1 MSRIIAELAVQADT
15 RELERAAK
23 LFDEFSDAVKK
34 GGKAGG
40 EAYRQTLGSVD
51 KLILRQ
57 KQLKNSLL
65 NEKDATKVKA
75 YATQLNAVSKQLD
88 NISRKSAN
96 AKKSGIGENG
106 TAALLGGLGGGVQ
119 GAFGAI
125 GGAIGGGVGGAIGQQ
140 IGGVTE
146 AMVDLGVESF
156 KVAANYESILASV
169 RLFAGEDSPALIKD
183 IETFARENP
192 IASLEKSMQAVS
204 DLMGQGLNANEAS
217 QAIKGLTDIA
227 GGNIERFQRLSYQL
241 AQIKTRGKLTGDNL
255 KDLAQSGFNP
265 LEEIARKTGESM
277 AQVQERMSKGGV
289 VFEEVLGAIND
300 ATTGMGRFAG
310 RSEAVSKTAAGALAN
325 LEDATTSFKIALG
338 NFISDGGGSDFV
350 LGLVEITRSATDMV
364 NSLDRFDFPLQ
375 LCRCLIRGF

>member
-88 NISRKSAN
+88 NISSKSAN

-106 TAALLGGLGGGVQ
+106 TAALLGGLGGGVS

-140 IGGVTE
+140 LGQAAE
-146 AMVDLGVESF
+146 AMAQFGLESF
-156 KVAANYESILASV
+156 KAAANYQSLIASV
-169 RLFAGEDSPALIKD
+169 ETFAGAQTPALIAE
-183 IETFARENP
+183 IEKFAIENP
-192 IASLEKSMQAVS
+192 IANL
-204 DLMGQGLNANEAS
+204 EAS
-217 QAIKGLTDIA
+217 VQSLSSLLARGFGGSESIDIIKNLTEVA
-227 GGNIERFQRLSYQL
+227 GGNIEKFNSIINQM
-241 AQIKTRGKLTGDNL
+241 AQIRAKGRLLTE
-255 KDLAQSGFNP
+255 DLNVLQDAGFDPLALFQSETFKASD
-265 LEEIARKTGESM
+265 IFSA
-277 AQVQERMSKGGV
+277 
-289 VFEEVLGAIND
+289 VLMIN
-300 ATTGMGRFAG
+300 F
-310 RSEAVSKTAAGALAN
+310 
-325 LEDATTSFKIALG
+325 
-338 NFISDGGGSDFV
+338 
-350 LGLVEITRSATDMV
+350 
-364 NSLDRFDFPLQ
+364 
-375 LCRCLIRGF
+375 